1 VISQFGLRHSHPMKN
16 ETVFAQLPAVGYVRL
31 RQILAV
37 IPIGRS
43 TWWKGVKEGR
53 FPQPIKFSER
63 VTVWSARDIWALIQ
77 TPTPPSIDGPDSERN
92 QAKHTQRKAL
102 VRRSR

>member
-1 VISQFGLRHSHPMKN
+1 MKN

-31 RQILAV
+31 SQILAV
-37 IPIGRS
+37 IPIGKS
-43 TWWKGVKEGR
+43 TWWRGVKEGR
-53 FPQPIKFSER
+53 FPQPIKLGER
-63 VTVWSARDIWALIQ
+63 TTAWHVQDIWALIQ
-77 TPTPPSIDGPDSERN
+77 TPPPSIDGPDSERN